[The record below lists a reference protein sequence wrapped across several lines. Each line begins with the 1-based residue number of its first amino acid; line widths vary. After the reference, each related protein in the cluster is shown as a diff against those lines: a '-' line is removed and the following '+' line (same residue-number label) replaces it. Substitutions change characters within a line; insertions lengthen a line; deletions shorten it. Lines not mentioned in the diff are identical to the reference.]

1 MKRETHIYFIF
12 SAHVAALFAL
22 MILKNIK
29 YFLHKAKIQCSVSC
43 LFSLYQYI
51 TYIYDDDEPIHVQ
64 TKKILGCSKA
74 IFMYSVHQA
83 IQAKYY
89 HMQISS
95 CLLALIRVLH
105 FSNIFAI
112 YYLIFFTR
120 FSFFD
125 VREYFGYL
133 FFMCFI

>member
-64 TKKILGCSKA
+64 TKKFLGCSKA
-74 IFMYSVHQA
+74 IFMYCTPSYPSQVLSHA
-83 IQAKYY
+83 NIIVFACFDTCLAFLKY
-89 HMQISS
+89 
-95 CLLALIRVLH
+95 IRYIL
-105 FSNIFAI
+105 FNFFYSLFIF
-112 YYLIFFTR
+112 R
-120 FSFFD
+120 
-125 VREYFGYL
+125 R
-133 FFMCFI
+133 